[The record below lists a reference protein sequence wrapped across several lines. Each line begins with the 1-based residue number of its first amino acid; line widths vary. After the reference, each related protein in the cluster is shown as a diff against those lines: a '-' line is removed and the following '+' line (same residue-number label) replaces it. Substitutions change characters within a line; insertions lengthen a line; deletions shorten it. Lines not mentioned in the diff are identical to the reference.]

1 MRRWIWRGCVAVLS
15 SVALLAGMPGMLRA
29 QQASVATVIRLYAP
43 FAPGAV
49 RSGVEVSG
57 RVTGECFAA
66 SLADQSRDDAWRCMS
81 ANRIMDPCFQGF
93 EASKMVLACPES
105 PWSSRVTLLVPSKEP
120 PRAQANRPGI
130 GHGLPWAL
138 ELTNGTRCVFL
149 TGATSAVAGMRV
161 NYGCVGGSLS
171 VVGEV
176 DRTLPQWR
184 VFVDAGKGVTVQ
196 MQGLAVVWY

>member
-1 MRRWIWRGCVAVLS
+1 MRRSNLRGCVAVFS
-15 SVALLAGMPGMLRA
+15 SVLVLTGTPEMLRA
-29 QQASVATVIRLYAP
+29 QQAPDATVIRLYAP

-49 RSGVEVSG
+49 RPGVEVSG

-66 SLADQSRDDAWRCMS
+66 SLADQSRADAWRCMS
-81 ANRIMDPCFQGF
+81 ANRILDPCFQGF
-93 EASKMVLACPES
+93 EGSKIMLACPEN
-105 PWSSRVTLLVPSKEP
+105 PWSPRVTLLVPSKVP

-130 GHGLPWAL
+130 GQGLPWAL

-161 NYGCVGGSLS
+161 NYGCVGGPS
-171 VVGEV
+171 VVGEL

-184 VFVDAGKGVTVQ
+184 AFVDPGKGVTVQ